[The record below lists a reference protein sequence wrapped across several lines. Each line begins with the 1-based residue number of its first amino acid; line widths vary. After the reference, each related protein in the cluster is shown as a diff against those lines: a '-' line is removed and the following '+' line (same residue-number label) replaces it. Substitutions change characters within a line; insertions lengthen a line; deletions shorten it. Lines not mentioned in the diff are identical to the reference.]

1 MKGMTG
7 MKRLLAM
14 RTFLRTPVVLVT
26 SMFLLSCLT
35 SCTTLSS
42 TERNKLE
49 ELKHQGIRIP
59 HEQVKN
65 PGTAGALNILP
76 GFGNFYLAMG
86 EGDGSHWLYGFL
98 NLLTW
103 PYSIVWGIPEAAID
117 AGTINERNTVY
128 YYSYGP
134 GKQELEKRN
143 LQPIAVAPMATSSSN
158 QPTSA
163 AIQTAP
169 ANPAGTSVNPQP
181 PSTAP

>member
-1 MKGMTG
+1 MMGMAG
-7 MKRLLAM
+7 MKRLLA
-14 RTFLRTPVVLVT
+14 TTVLLRTPLVLVT
-26 SMFLLSCLT
+26 IMLLLSCLT

-42 TERNKLE
+42 MERNKLE
-49 ELKHQGIRIP
+49 ELKSQGIRIP
-59 HEQVKN
+59 HEQVKH

-134 GKQELEKRN
+134 GKQELERRN
-143 LQPIAVAPMATSSSN
+143 SPSIAVIPMATPSSN
-158 QPTSA
+158 QPTPA
-163 AIQTAP
+163 AIQTTP
-169 ANPAGTSVNPQP
+169 ANPADTLVSPQP